1 MSLLA
6 GSYRNSSLFSLSV
19 QYNTSISGDCFQK
32 HLADLA
38 IRLVNDSGGTKSNSR
53 RDFLRIR
60 IGTAKLINTQSC
72 CSEGT
77 EYYSRY
83 TNSKAERP
91 RPSCTT
97 SSHDPSI
104 KHSGY
109 WSSRG
114 FLSAWVFFTARFS
127 NPTTCQ
133 AWTQGGGGWEQNSLK
148 HFSSISVSALTLLSY
163 SLLEIMC
170 TRYNSLSSYVM
181 LKEYWSIS
189 TL

>member
-6 GSYRNSSLFSLSV
+6 GLYRNSSLFSLSV
-19 QYNTSISGDCFQK
+19 QYNTSISGDCFPK
-32 HLADLA
+32 NLGDLV
-38 IRLVNDSGGTKSNSR
+38 IRLVNDSGRTKSNSR

-60 IGTAKLINTQSC
+60 IGTAKFINTQSC

-114 FLSAWVFFTARFS
+114 FLFAWVFFTARFS

-133 AWTQGGGGWEQNSLK
+133 AWTQEETKPFNTLLV
-148 HFSSISVSALTLLSY
+148 HFSLCSDPSFIFSPRNHVHPIQFLVFVCHVKRVLEY
-163 SLLEIMC
+163 FHSLA
-170 TRYNSLSSYVM
+170 R
-181 LKEYWSIS
+181 
-189 TL
+189 